1 MNGSLIFVAC
11 LVVGAIILAFVVHRS
26 LKGPKVAPVN
36 PFDAVQPSR
45 APQFPDKV
53 GEPAAAVA
61 AHSHHSTAESDSG
74 VQQEEDAEQEKDMTI
89 AAYVAQAQEQEKEA
103 DFDQAID
110 SIGEAIG
117 LAQVEFGGDSV
128 EVARLL
134 IKQGQLY
141 QLRDY
146 EEVEGIN
153 CIEYLQGLAILQ
165 QRFGG
170 NSEELLPVL
179 KLLISWYYQTG
190 DLQKADTLI
199 RRCDT
204 ISEAV
209 SRAKSFAES
218 GADEGSTAAAALT
231 PASAPAMK
239 ISPFKVPFTSSDS
252 AAVESCK
259 EGDEAF
265 AAAEYDDAVAA
276 FEAAI
281 ESVQIEV
288 GRSAPELVQLFHRLG
303 RVLQVKDAGDT
314 DDEGNA
320 YTDPADNMQI
330 ALSMLVKIHG
340 FDAVELV
347 PLLLDLAAF
356 EDQRG
361 DHYKAETYLRRLDM
375 LERMAR
381 NAANARKAKQ

>member
-1 MNGSLIFVAC
+1 MNGPLLIVG
-11 LVVGAIILAFVVHRS
+11 VVLAIILAFLVYRS
-26 LKGPKVAPVN
+26 LKGPKVAQVN
-36 PFDAVQPSR
+36 PFDAVEPLR
-45 APQFPDKV
+45 APQFPDSV
-53 GEPAAAVA
+53 GQPSAAAA
-61 AHSHHSTAESDSG
+61 ANSEQSASEADSEH
-74 VQQEEDAEQEKDMTI
+74 QEEATEPEEDMTI
-89 AAYVAQAQEQEKEA
+89 AAYIAQAEEQEKDA

-110 SIGEAIG
+110 SISEAIA

-128 EVARLL
+128 EVAQLL
-134 IKQGQLY
+134 IKQGQLF

-146 EEVEGIN
+146 EEAADEID
-153 CIEYLQGLAILQ
+153 CAEYLQALAILQ
-165 QRFGG
+165 QHFGG
-170 NSEELLPVL
+170 KSEELLPVL

-199 RRCDT
+199 RRCGD
-204 ISEAV
+204 ISEAASEAKRLV
-209 SRAKSFAES
+209 ADRA
-218 GADEGSTAAAALT
+218 DQAAPVAK
-231 PASAPAMK
+231 K

-265 AAAEYDDAVAA
+265 AAGEYDDAVTA

-281 ESVQIEV
+281 ESVQVEV
-288 GRSAPELVQLFHRLG
+288 GRAAPELAQLFHRLG

-340 FDAVELV
+340 FDAVELS

-361 DHYKAETYLRRLDM
+361 DHYKAESYLRRLDM
-375 LERMAR
+375 LERVAR
-381 NAANARKAKQ
+381 NAENARKARQQ

>member
-1 MNGSLIFVAC
+1 MNGPLLLVGVVVVA
-11 LVVGAIILAFVVHRS
+11 ILAFVVYRS
-26 LKGPKVAPVN
+26 LKGPKVAPTN
-36 PFDAVQPSR
+36 PFDAVKPSR
-45 APQFPDKV
+45 APQFPDSD
-53 GEPAAAVA
+53 GQPSAAAA
-61 AHSHHSTAESDSG
+61 ANSDQSASEADSEQFEVDSTEP
-74 VQQEEDAEQEKDMTI
+74 EEDMTI
-89 AAYVAQAQEQEKEA
+89 AAYIAQAEEQEKDA

-110 SIGEAIG
+110 SISEAIA

-134 IKQGQLY
+134 IKQGQLF

-146 EEVEGIN
+146 EEAADEID
-153 CIEYLQGLAILQ
+153 CAEYLQALAILQ
-165 QRFGG
+165 QHFGG
-170 NSEELLPVL
+170 KSEELLPVL
-179 KLLISWYYQTG
+179 KHLISWYYQTG

-199 RRCDT
+199 RRCGD
-204 ISEAV
+204 ISEAASEAKRLV
-209 SRAKSFAES
+209 ADRADQA
-218 GADEGSTAAAALT
+218 TPAAAA
-231 PASAPAMK
+231 AK
-239 ISPFKVPFTSSDS
+239 KVSPFKVPFTSSDS

-265 AAAEYDDAVAA
+265 AAGEYDDAVTA

-281 ESVQIEV
+281 ESVQVEV
-288 GRSAPELVQLFHRLG
+288 GRAAPELAQLFHRLG

-340 FDAVELV
+340 FDALEIA

-381 NAANARKAKQ
+381 NAENARKAKQ

>member
-1 MNGSLIFVAC
+1 MNGPLLLCLGLLLLVGLI
-11 LVVGAIILAFVVHRS
+11 IIAYRS
-26 LKGPKVAPVN
+26 LKGPKVAPTN
-36 PFDAVQPSR
+36 PFDAIKPSR
-45 APQFPDKV
+45 APQFPDSV

-61 AHSHHSTAESDSG
+61 ADSDRSAAESESG
-74 VQQEEDAEQEKDMTI
+74 EQEDATESEEDMTI
-89 AAYVAQAQEQEKEA
+89 AAYVAQAEEQERDA

-110 SIGEAIG
+110 SISEAIA

-128 EVARLL
+128 EVAQLL
-134 IKQGQLY
+134 IKQGQLF

-146 EEVEGIN
+146 EEAADEID
-153 CIEYLQGLAILQ
+153 CSEYLQALAILQ
-165 QRFGG
+165 QHFGG
-170 NSEELLPVL
+170 TSEELLPVL

-199 RRCDT
+199 RRCEN
-204 ISEAV
+204 ISEAAYE
-209 SRAKSFAES
+209 AKSFADQ
-218 GADEGSTAAAALT
+218 AAPAAAA
-231 PASAPAMK
+231 AK
-239 ISPFKVPFTSSDS
+239 KVSPFKVPFTSSDS

-265 AAAEYDDAVAA
+265 AAGEYDDAVTA

-281 ESVQIEV
+281 ESVQVEV
-288 GRSAPELVQLFHRLG
+288 GRAAPELAQLFHRLG

-340 FDAVELV
+340 FDAVEIA

-381 NAANARKAKQ
+381 NAEKARKAKQ

>member
-1 MNGSLIFVAC
+1 MNGPLIVGGVVLVA
-11 LVVGAIILAFVVHRS
+11 ILAFVVYRS
-26 LKGPKVAPVN
+26 LKGPKVAQVN
-36 PFDAVQPSR
+36 PFDAVTPSR
-45 APQFPDKV
+45 APKFPDPV
-53 GEPAAAVA
+53 ERPASASSAEHS
-61 AHSHHSTAESDSG
+61 AHVSESDSE
-74 VQQEEDAEQEKDMTI
+74 QPEEEAAEAEEEMTI
-89 AAYVAQAQEQEKEA
+89 AAYIAQAEEQEKDA

-110 SIGEAIG
+110 SISEAIS

-128 EVARLL
+128 AVARLL
-134 IKQGQLY
+134 AKQGQLF
-141 QLRDY
+141 QVRDY
-146 EEVEGIN
+146 ENAADEID
-153 CIEYLQGLAILQ
+153 CAEYLQGLAILQ
-165 QRFGG
+165 QHFGG

-199 RRCDT
+199 RRCEN

-209 SRAKSFAES
+209 ASAKSFAQS
-218 GADEGSTAAAALT
+218 GDDKA
-231 PASAPAMK
+231 ASAGSANGSASGPALK
-239 ISPFKVPFTSSDS
+239 TSPFKVPFKSSDS
-252 AAVESCK
+252 SAVESCK

-265 AAAEYDDAVAA
+265 AAGEYDDAVSAY
-276 FEAAI
+276 EAAI

-288 GRSAPELVQLFHRLG
+288 GRAAPELVQLFHRLG

-340 FDAVELV
+340 FDSVELA

-375 LERMAR
+375 LERIAR
-381 NAANARKAKQ
+381 NAENARRAS

>member
-1 MNGSLIFVAC
+1 MNGPLLIVG
-11 LVVGAIILAFVVHRS
+11 VVVVAIILAIVVYRS
-26 LKGPKVAPVN
+26 LKGPKVAKVN
-36 PFDAVQPSR
+36 PFDAVKPSR
-45 APQFPDKV
+45 APQFPDSV
-53 GEPAAAVA
+53 GQPSTAAAA
-61 AHSHHSTAESDSG
+61 NSDQSSSEADS
-74 VQQEEDAEQEKDMTI
+74 QPQEEATEPEEDMTI
-89 AAYVAQAQEQEKEA
+89 AAYIAQAEEQEKDA

-110 SIGEAIG
+110 SISEAIA

-134 IKQGQLY
+134 IKQGQLF

-146 EEVEGIN
+146 EEAADEIDCG
-153 CIEYLQGLAILQ
+153 EYLQALAILQ
-165 QRFGG
+165 QHFGG
-170 NSEELLPVL
+170 KSEELLPVL
-179 KLLISWYYQTG
+179 KHLISWYYQTG

-199 RRCDT
+199 RRCGD
-204 ISEAV
+204 ISEAASEARRLV
-209 SRAKSFAES
+209 ADRADQA
-218 GADEGSTAAAALT
+218 APAAAA
-231 PASAPAMK
+231 SK
-239 ISPFKVPFTSSDS
+239 KVSPFKVPFTSSDS

-265 AAAEYDDAVAA
+265 AAGEYDDAVTA

-281 ESVQIEV
+281 ESVQVEV
-288 GRSAPELVQLFHRLG
+288 GRAAPELAQLFHRLG

-314 DDEGNA
+314 DDEGNS

-340 FDAVELV
+340 FDAVELS

-361 DHYKAETYLRRLDM
+361 DHYKAESYLRRLDM

-381 NAANARKAKQ
+381 NAENARKARQQ

>member
-1 MNGSLIFVAC
+1 MNGPAL
-11 LVVGAIILAFVVHRS
+11 LLVGAVVLIGLAVIVYRS
-26 LKGPKVAPVN
+26 LKGPKLPAPN
-36 PFDAVQPSR
+36 PFDAVSPSR
-45 APQFPDKV
+45 PPAFPDSV
-53 GEPAAAVA
+53 GEPVAAVA
-61 AHSHHSTAESDSG
+61 STAADSDSG
-74 VQQEEDAEQEKDMTI
+74 RSEQQEEDAEPEEDMTI
-89 AAYVAQAQEQEKEA
+89 AAYVAQAEEQEKDA

-110 SIGEAIG
+110 SISEAIA

-128 EVARLL
+128 EVAQLL
-134 IKQGQLY
+134 IRQGQLF

-146 EEVEGIN
+146 EEAADEID
-153 CIEYLQGLAILQ
+153 CAEYLQALAILQ
-165 QRFGG
+165 QHFGG
-170 NSEELLPVL
+170 KSEELLPVL

-199 RRCDT
+199 RRCGD
-204 ISEAV
+204 ISEAAYE
-209 SRAKSFAES
+209 AKSFADQ
-218 GADEGSTAAAALT
+218 AAPAAA
-231 PASAPAMK
+231 SAK
-239 ISPFKVPFTSSDS
+239 KVSPFKVPFTSSDS

-265 AAAEYDDAVAA
+265 AAGEYDDAVTA

-281 ESVQIEV
+281 ESVQVEV
-288 GRSAPELVQLFHRLG
+288 GRAAPELAQLFHRLG

-340 FDAVELV
+340 FDAVEIA

-381 NAANARKAKQ
+381 NAEKARKAKQ

>member
-1 MNGSLIFVAC
+1 MNGPLLLCLGLLLLVGLI
-11 LVVGAIILAFVVHRS
+11 IIAYRS
-26 LKGPKVAPVN
+26 LKGPKVAPTN
-36 PFDAVQPSR
+36 PFDAIKPSR
-45 APQFPDKV
+45 APQFPDSV

-61 AHSHHSTAESDSG
+61 ADSDRSAAESESG
-74 VQQEEDAEQEKDMTI
+74 EQEDATESEEDMTI
-89 AAYVAQAQEQEKEA
+89 AAYVAQAEEQERDA

-110 SIGEAIG
+110 SIGEAIA

-128 EVARLL
+128 EVAQLL
-134 IKQGQLY
+134 IKQGQLF

-146 EEVEGIN
+146 EEAADEIN
-153 CIEYLQGLAILQ
+153 CSEYLQALAILQ
-165 QRFGG
+165 QHFGG

-199 RRCDT
+199 RRCEN
-204 ISEAV
+204 ISEAAYE
-209 SRAKSFAES
+209 AKSFADQ
-218 GADEGSTAAAALT
+218 AAPAAAA
-231 PASAPAMK
+231 AK
-239 ISPFKVPFTSSDS
+239 KVSPFKVPFTSSDS

-265 AAAEYDDAVAA
+265 AAGEYDDAVTA

-281 ESVQIEV
+281 ESVQVEV
-288 GRSAPELVQLFHRLG
+288 GRAAPELAQLFHRLG

-340 FDAVELV
+340 FDAVEIA

-381 NAANARKAKQ
+381 NAEKARKAKQ

>member
-1 MNGSLIFVAC
+1 MNGPAL
-11 LVVGAIILAFVVHRS
+11 LLVGAVVLIGLAVIVYRS
-26 LKGPKVAPVN
+26 LKGPKLPAPN
-36 PFDAVQPSR
+36 PFDAVSPSR
-45 APQFPDKV
+45 PPAFPDSV
-53 GEPAAAVA
+53 GEPVAAVA
-61 AHSHHSTAESDSG
+61 STAADSDSDRSE
-74 VQQEEDAEQEKDMTI
+74 QQEEDAEPEEDMTI
-89 AAYVAQAQEQEKEA
+89 AAYVAQAEEQEKDA

-110 SIGEAIG
+110 SISEAIA

-128 EVARLL
+128 EVAQLL
-134 IKQGQLY
+134 IRQGQLF

-146 EEVEGIN
+146 EEAADEID
-153 CIEYLQGLAILQ
+153 CAEYLQALAILQ
-165 QRFGG
+165 QHFGG
-170 NSEELLPVL
+170 KSEELLPVL

-199 RRCDT
+199 RRCGD
-204 ISEAV
+204 ISEAAYE
-209 SRAKSFAES
+209 AKSFADQ
-218 GADEGSTAAAALT
+218 AAPAAA
-231 PASAPAMK
+231 K
-239 ISPFKVPFTSSDS
+239 KVSPFKVPFTSSDS

-265 AAAEYDDAVAA
+265 AAGEYDDAVTA

-281 ESVQIEV
+281 ESVQVEV
-288 GRSAPELVQLFHRLG
+288 GRAAPELAQLFHRLG

-340 FDAVELV
+340 FDAVEIA

-381 NAANARKAKQ
+381 NAEKARKAKQ

>member
-1 MNGSLIFVAC
+1 MNGPLLIVG
-11 LVVGAIILAFVVHRS
+11 VVLAIILAFVVYRS
-26 LKGPKVAPVN
+26 LKGPKVAQVN
-36 PFDAVQPSR
+36 PFDAVKPSR
-45 APQFPDKV
+45 APQFPDSV
-53 GEPAAAVA
+53 GQPSAAAA
-61 AHSHHSTAESDSG
+61 ANSEQSASEADSEHH
-74 VQQEEDAEQEKDMTI
+74 EEATEPEEDMTI
-89 AAYVAQAQEQEKEA
+89 AAYIAQAEEQEKDA

-110 SIGEAIG
+110 SISEAIA

-134 IKQGQLY
+134 IKQGQLF

-146 EEVEGIN
+146 EEAADEID
-153 CIEYLQGLAILQ
+153 CAEYLQALAILQ
-165 QRFGG
+165 QHFGG
-170 NSEELLPVL
+170 KSEELLPVL

-199 RRCDT
+199 RRCGD
-204 ISEAV
+204 ISEAA
-209 SRAKSFAES
+209 SEAKRLV
-218 GADEGSTAAAALT
+218 ADRPDQA
-231 PASAPAMK
+231 APAAKK

-252 AAVESCK
+252 PAVESCK

-265 AAAEYDDAVAA
+265 AAGEYDDAVTA

-281 ESVQIEV
+281 ESVQVEV
-288 GRSAPELVQLFHRLG
+288 GRAAPELALLFHRLG

-340 FDAVELV
+340 FDAVELS

-381 NAANARKAKQ
+381 NAENARKAFQQ

>member
-1 MNGSLIFVAC
+1 MNGPAL
-11 LVVGAIILAFVVHRS
+11 LLVGAVVLIGLAVIVYRS
-26 LKGPKVAPVN
+26 LKGPKLPAPN
-36 PFDAVQPSR
+36 PFDAVSPSR
-45 APQFPDKV
+45 PPAFPDSV
-53 GEPAAAVA
+53 GEPVAAVA
-61 AHSHHSTAESDSG
+61 STAADSDSDRSE
-74 VQQEEDAEQEKDMTI
+74 QQEEDAEPEEDMTI
-89 AAYVAQAQEQEKEA
+89 AAYVAQAEEQEKDA

-110 SIGEAIG
+110 SISEAIA

-128 EVARLL
+128 EVAQLL
-134 IKQGQLY
+134 IRQGQLF

-146 EEVEGIN
+146 EEAADEID
-153 CIEYLQGLAILQ
+153 CAEYLQALAILQ
-165 QRFGG
+165 QHFGG
-170 NSEELLPVL
+170 KSEELLPVL

-199 RRCDT
+199 RRCGD
-204 ISEAV
+204 ISEAAYE
-209 SRAKSFAES
+209 AKSFADQ
-218 GADEGSTAAAALT
+218 AAPAAAA
-231 PASAPAMK
+231 AK
-239 ISPFKVPFTSSDS
+239 KVSPFKVPFTSSDS

-265 AAAEYDDAVAA
+265 AAGEYDDAVTA

-281 ESVQIEV
+281 ESVQVEV
-288 GRSAPELVQLFHRLG
+288 GRAAPELAQLFHRLG

-340 FDAVELV
+340 FDAVEIA

-381 NAANARKAKQ
+381 NAEKARKAKQ

>member
-1 MNGSLIFVAC
+1 MNGPLLLCLGLLLLVGLI
-11 LVVGAIILAFVVHRS
+11 IIAYRS
-26 LKGPKVAPVN
+26 LKGPKVAPTN
-36 PFDAVQPSR
+36 PFDAIKPSR
-45 APQFPDKV
+45 APQFPDSV

-61 AHSHHSTAESDSG
+61 ADSDRSAAESESG
-74 VQQEEDAEQEKDMTI
+74 EQEDATESEEDMTI
-89 AAYVAQAQEQEKEA
+89 AAYVAQAEEQERDA

-110 SIGEAIG
+110 SIGEAIA

-128 EVARLL
+128 EVAQLL
-134 IKQGQLY
+134 IKQGQLF

-146 EEVEGIN
+146 EEAADEID
-153 CIEYLQGLAILQ
+153 CSEYLQALAILQ
-165 QRFGG
+165 QHFGG
-170 NSEELLPVL
+170 TSEELLPVL

-199 RRCDT
+199 RRCEN
-204 ISEAV
+204 ISEAAYE
-209 SRAKSFAES
+209 AKSFADQ
-218 GADEGSTAAAALT
+218 AAPAAAA
-231 PASAPAMK
+231 AK
-239 ISPFKVPFTSSDS
+239 KVSPFKVPFTSSDS

-265 AAAEYDDAVAA
+265 AAGEYDDAVTA

-281 ESVQIEV
+281 ESVQVEV
-288 GRSAPELVQLFHRLG
+288 GRAAPELAQLFHRLG

-340 FDAVELV
+340 FDAVEIA

-381 NAANARKAKQ
+381 NAEKARKAKQ

>member
-1 MNGSLIFVAC
+1 
-11 LVVGAIILAFVVHRS
+11 
-26 LKGPKVAPVN
+26 
-36 PFDAVQPSR
+36 
-45 APQFPDKV
+45 
-53 GEPAAAVA
+53 
-61 AHSHHSTAESDSG
+61 
-74 VQQEEDAEQEKDMTI
+74 MTI
-89 AAYVAQAQEQEKEA
+89 AAYVAQAEEQEKDA

-110 SIGEAIG
+110 SISEAIAI
-117 LAQVEFGGDSV
+117 AQVEFGGDSV
-128 EVARLL
+128 EVAQLL
-134 IKQGQLY
+134 IRQGQLF

-146 EEVEGIN
+146 EEAADEID
-153 CIEYLQGLAILQ
+153 CAEYLQALAILQ
-165 QRFGG
+165 QHFGG
-170 NSEELLPVL
+170 KSEELLPVL

-199 RRCDT
+199 RRCGD
-204 ISEAV
+204 ISEAAYE
-209 SRAKSFAES
+209 AKSFADQ
-218 GADEGSTAAAALT
+218 AAPAAAA
-231 PASAPAMK
+231 AK
-239 ISPFKVPFTSSDS
+239 KVSPFKVPFTSSDS

-265 AAAEYDDAVAA
+265 AAGEYDDAVTA

-281 ESVQIEV
+281 ESVQVEV
-288 GRSAPELVQLFHRLG
+288 GRAAPELAQLFHRLG

-340 FDAVELV
+340 FDALEIA

-381 NAANARKAKQ
+381 NAEKARKAKQ

>member
-1 MNGSLIFVAC
+1 MNGPVL
-11 LVVGAIILAFVVHRS
+11 LLVGAVVLIGLAVIVYRS
-26 LKGPKVAPVN
+26 LKGPKLPAPN
-36 PFDAVQPSR
+36 PFDAVSPSR
-45 APQFPDKV
+45 PPAFPDSV
-53 GEPAAAVA
+53 GEPVAAVA
-61 AHSHHSTAESDSG
+61 STAADSDSG
-74 VQQEEDAEQEKDMTI
+74 RSEQQEEDAEPEEDMTI
-89 AAYVAQAQEQEKEA
+89 AAYVAQAEEQEKDA

-110 SIGEAIG
+110 SISEAIA

-128 EVARLL
+128 EVAQLL
-134 IKQGQLY
+134 IRQGQLF

-146 EEVEGIN
+146 EEAADEID
-153 CIEYLQGLAILQ
+153 CAEYLQALAILQ
-165 QRFGG
+165 QHFGG
-170 NSEELLPVL
+170 KSEELLPVL

-199 RRCDT
+199 RRCGD
-204 ISEAV
+204 ISEAAYE
-209 SRAKSFAES
+209 AKSFADQ
-218 GADEGSTAAAALT
+218 AAPAAAA
-231 PASAPAMK
+231 AK
-239 ISPFKVPFTSSDS
+239 KVSPFKVPFTSSDS

-265 AAAEYDDAVAA
+265 AAGEYDDAVTA

-281 ESVQIEV
+281 ESVQVEV
-288 GRSAPELVQLFHRLG
+288 GRAAPELAQLFHRLG

-340 FDAVELV
+340 FDAVEIA

-381 NAANARKAKQ
+381 NAEKARKAKQ

>member
-1 MNGSLIFVAC
+1 MNGPAL
-11 LVVGAIILAFVVHRS
+11 LLVGAVVLIGLAVIVYRS
-26 LKGPKVAPVN
+26 LKGPKLPAPN
-36 PFDAVQPSR
+36 PFDAVSPSR
-45 APQFPDKV
+45 PPAFPDSV
-53 GEPAAAVA
+53 GEPVAAVA
-61 AHSHHSTAESDSG
+61 STAADSDSG
-74 VQQEEDAEQEKDMTI
+74 RSEQQEEDAEPEEDMTI
-89 AAYVAQAQEQEKEA
+89 AAYVAQAEEQEKDA

-110 SIGEAIG
+110 SISEAIA

-128 EVARLL
+128 EVAQLL
-134 IKQGQLY
+134 IRQGQLF

-146 EEVEGIN
+146 EEAADEID
-153 CIEYLQGLAILQ
+153 CAEYLQALAILQ
-165 QRFGG
+165 QHFGG
-170 NSEELLPVL
+170 KSEELLPVL

-199 RRCDT
+199 RRCGD
-204 ISEAV
+204 ISEAAYE
-209 SRAKSFAES
+209 AKSFADQ
-218 GADEGSTAAAALT
+218 AAPAAA
-231 PASAPAMK
+231 K
-239 ISPFKVPFTSSDS
+239 KVSPFKVPFTSSDS

-265 AAAEYDDAVAA
+265 AAGEYDDAVTA

-281 ESVQIEV
+281 ESVQVEV
-288 GRSAPELVQLFHRLG
+288 GRAAPELAQLFHRLG

-340 FDAVELV
+340 FDAVEIA

-381 NAANARKAKQ
+381 NAEKARKAKQ

>member
-1 MNGSLIFVAC
+1 MNGPLLIVG
-11 LVVGAIILAFVVHRS
+11 VVLAIILAFVVYRS
-26 LKGPKVAPVN
+26 LKRPKVAQVN
-36 PFDAVQPSR
+36 PFDAVKPSR
-45 APQFPDKV
+45 APQFPDSV
-53 GEPAAAVA
+53 GQPSAAAA
-61 AHSHHSTAESDSG
+61 ANSEQSASEADSEHH
-74 VQQEEDAEQEKDMTI
+74 EEATEPEEDMTI
-89 AAYVAQAQEQEKEA
+89 AAYIAQAEEQEKDA

-110 SIGEAIG
+110 SISEAIA

-134 IKQGQLY
+134 IKQGQLF

-146 EEVEGIN
+146 EEAADEID
-153 CIEYLQGLAILQ
+153 CAEYLQALAILQ
-165 QRFGG
+165 QHFGG
-170 NSEELLPVL
+170 KSEELLPVL

-199 RRCDT
+199 RRCGD
-204 ISEAV
+204 ISEAA
-209 SRAKSFAES
+209 SEAKRLV
-218 GADEGSTAAAALT
+218 ADRPDQA
-231 PASAPAMK
+231 APAAKK

-265 AAAEYDDAVAA
+265 AAGEYDDAVTA

-281 ESVQIEV
+281 ESVQVEV
-288 GRSAPELVQLFHRLG
+288 GRAAPELALLFHRLG

-340 FDAVELV
+340 FDAVELS

-381 NAANARKAKQ
+381 NAENARKAFQQ

>member
-1 MNGSLIFVAC
+1 MNGPLI
-11 LVVGAIILAFVVHRS
+11 LVGVVVVAIILAFVVYRS
-26 LKGPKVAPVN
+26 LKGPKVAQVN
-36 PFDAVQPSR
+36 PFDAVKPSR
-45 APQFPDKV
+45 APQFPDSV

-61 AHSHHSTAESDSG
+61 GSSERSAADADSEP
-74 VQQEEDAEQEKDMTI
+74 QEEATEPEEDMTI
-89 AAYVAQAQEQEKEA
+89 AAYIAQAEEQEKDA

-110 SIGEAIG
+110 SISEAIA

-134 IKQGQLY
+134 IKQGQLF

-146 EEVEGIN
+146 EEAADEID
-153 CIEYLQGLAILQ
+153 CAEYLQALAILQ
-165 QRFGG
+165 QHFGG
-170 NSEELLPVL
+170 KSEELLPVL

-199 RRCDT
+199 RRCGD
-204 ISEAV
+204 ISEAASEAKRLV
-209 SRAKSFAES
+209 ADRA
-218 GADEGSTAAAALT
+218 DGSTYT
-231 PASAPAMK
+231 PTRK
-239 ISPFKVPFTSSDS
+239 VSPFKVPFTSSDS

-265 AAAEYDDAVAA
+265 AAGEYDDAVTA

-281 ESVQIEV
+281 ESVQVEV
-288 GRSAPELVQLFHRLG
+288 GRAAPELAQLFHRLG

-340 FDAVELV
+340 FDAVEIA

-361 DHYKAETYLRRLDM
+361 DHYKAESYLRRLDM

-381 NAANARKAKQ
+381 NAENARKAQQQ

>member
-1 MNGSLIFVAC
+1 MNGPLLIVGVVVVA
-11 LVVGAIILAFVVHRS
+11 VILAFVVYRS

-36 PFDAVQPSR
+36 PFDAVKPSR
-45 APQFPDKV
+45 APQFPDSV
-53 GEPAAAVA
+53 GEPAATVA
-61 AHSHHSTAESDSG
+61 ANSDRSTAEADSEP
-74 VQQEEDAEQEKDMTI
+74 QEEATEPEEDMTI
-89 AAYVAQAQEQEKEA
+89 AAYIAQAEEQEKDA

-110 SIGEAIG
+110 SISEAIA

-134 IKQGQLY
+134 IKQGQLF

-146 EEVEGIN
+146 EEAADEID
-153 CIEYLQGLAILQ
+153 CAEYLQALAILQ
-165 QRFGG
+165 QHFGG
-170 NSEELLPVL
+170 KSEELLPVL
-179 KLLISWYYQTG
+179 KHLISWYYQTG

-199 RRCDT
+199 RRCGD
-204 ISEAV
+204 ISEAASEAKRLV
-209 SRAKSFAES
+209 ADRADQA
-218 GADEGSTAAAALT
+218 
-231 PASAPAMK
+231 APAAKK

-265 AAAEYDDAVAA
+265 AAGEYDDAVTA

-281 ESVQIEV
+281 ESVQGEV
-288 GRSAPELVQLFHRLG
+288 GRAAPELAQLFHRLG

-314 DDEGNA
+314 DDDGNA

-340 FDAVELV
+340 FDAVEIA

-381 NAANARKAKQ
+381 NAENARKARQQ

>member
-1 MNGSLIFVAC
+1 MNGPLI
-11 LVVGAIILAFVVHRS
+11 VVGGLVLVAILAFVIYRS
-26 LKGPKVAPVN
+26 LKGPKVAQVN
-36 PFDAVQPSR
+36 PFDAVTPSR
-45 APQFPDKV
+45 APKFPDSV
-53 GEPAAAVA
+53 EQAATASGA
-61 AHSHHSTAESDSG
+61 EHSAQASASESDSEPPEG
-74 VQQEEDAEQEKDMTI
+74 EAAEAEEEMTI
-89 AAYVAQAQEQEKEA
+89 AAYVAQAEEQEKDA

-110 SIGEAIG
+110 SISEAIS

-134 IKQGQLY
+134 IKQGQLF
-141 QLRDY
+141 QVRDY
-146 EEVEGIN
+146 QDSADEID
-153 CIEYLQGLAILQ
+153 CAEYLQGLAILQ
-165 QRFGG
+165 QHFGG

-199 RRCDT
+199 RRCDN

-209 SRAKSFAES
+209 ASAKSFAQS
-218 GADEGSTAAAALT
+218 GDEAAGSANGPGNGTALKT
-231 PASAPAMK
+231 
-239 ISPFKVPFTSSDS
+239 SPFKVPFKSSDS
-252 AAVESCK
+252 SAVESCK

-265 AAAEYDDAVAA
+265 AAGEYDDAVSAY
-276 FEAAI
+276 EAAI

-288 GRSAPELVQLFHRLG
+288 GRAAPELVQLFHRLG

-340 FDAVELV
+340 FDSVELA

-375 LERMAR
+375 LERIAR
-381 NAANARKAKQ
+381 NAERARRAS